1 MTHEPIHYVP
11 VNEQWYARIL
21 EELEGHPYANQWS
34 RYDRVRLAG
43 KLNALAGSGASSGPN
58 DTLIPMAVD
67 RIREVAD
74 WLPSAVGFAPV
85 RMVDLLKSYVQPKS
99 ERGS

>member
-1 MTHEPIHYVP
+1 MTHKPIHYVP
-11 VNEQWYARIL
+11 VVEQRYAEIL

-34 RYDRVRLAG
+34 RNDRVSLAS
-43 KLNALAGSGASSGPN
+43 KLDALAYSVGQAGPT

-67 RIREVAD
+67 RIHEVAD

-85 RMVDLLKSYVQPKS
+85 RMVDLLQSYVQPKS